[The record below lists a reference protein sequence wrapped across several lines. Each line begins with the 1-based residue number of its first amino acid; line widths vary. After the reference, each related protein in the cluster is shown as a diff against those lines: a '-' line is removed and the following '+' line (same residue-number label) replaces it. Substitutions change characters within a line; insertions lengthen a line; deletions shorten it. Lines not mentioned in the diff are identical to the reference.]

1 MTLKGYFYT
10 SKTRDYVLQKINGTN
25 NRVFLLYKKRN
36 ISPVLQQQKGTHMKE
51 KKEKTVCLRIT
62 ETQDGILNAMI
73 AAGLAKNTSQAIQY
87 LINLYGIKGSM

>member
-1 MTLKGYFYT
+1 MWL
-10 SKTRDYVLQKINGTN
+10 VAN

-36 ISPVLQQQKGTHMKE
+36 IRHLITKGTHMKE
-51 KKEKTVCLRIT
+51 KKEKTVCLRVT
-62 ETQDGILNAMI
+62 EKQEGILNAMI

>member
-1 MTLKGYFYT
+1 
-10 SKTRDYVLQKINGTN
+10 
-25 NRVFLLYKKRN
+25 
-36 ISPVLQQQKGTHMKE
+36 MKE
-51 KKEKTVCLRIT
+51 KKEKNVCLRIT